1 MDIVEYAEYV
11 CGAKLY
17 EWQKE
22 YLRNLERMRHK
33 GDIRIVM
40 NRRGRIFVYMN
51 PKELIPNGETIA
63 VK

>member
-22 YLRNLERMRHK
+22 HLRTLERLRHR

-40 NRRGRIFVYMN
+40 NRRGHLFVYMN
-51 PKELIPNGETIA
+51 PKELMPNGTTTDF
-63 VK
+63 